1 MAKKEKITKEEKE
14 ALKAQKKAEKTSNP
28 AVSAA
33 IVKCVCALVC
43 TGIVCGSAVSC
54 TDKFAEVI
62 KSAPSNGN
70 AVATGTTNV
79 AKEDVPGDVAED
91 TTDIQ
96 TDNTDVEETTQAD
109 GTQDQT
115 VAADNSSEKTT
126 ASQGKKELTT
136 AEIINKF
143 NTASNKIKSGSKSIK
158 QNYCENTQV
167 SKPEINNSIIKSA
180 ADKLI
185 SANMGRDK
193 TKSNVTY
200 STPADKQAKYPIS
213 GQSYTSKLTASDVKS
228 ATISTSGNIST
239 ITIKVKDDTA
249 PNTGTHAKKAF
260 SVVTKDQI
268 VDGAGSFGMKFIKEE
283 SIGLSYANGVIKVK
297 IDEKT
302 GNVISANYYIEWKLS
317 LATTVGGLNVVVSFG
332 LEEDYTINW

>member
-1 MAKKEKITKEEKE
+1 MAEKEIISNEEKRT
-14 ALKAQKKAEKTSNP
+14 AKSV
-28 AVSAA
+28 VSST
-33 IVKCVCALVC
+33 IVKCISALIC
-43 TGIVCGSAVSC
+43 TGMVCGSAISC
-54 TDKFAEVI
+54 TNKYADAI
-62 KSAPSNGN
+62 KKAPPVNN
-70 AVATGTTNV
+70 IVVTGT
-79 AKEDVPGDVAED
+79 AKTSGNNTAADTTED
-91 TTDIQ
+91 TTDAQ
-96 TDNTDVEETTQAD
+96 TDNTVVDDATQTDAEQTT
-109 GTQDQT
+109 
-115 VAADNSSEKTT
+115 AADNSADKTT
-126 ASQGKKELTT
+126 ANQGNKALTT

-143 NTASNKIKSGSKSIK
+143 NTASNKIKSSSKSIK

-167 SKPEINNSIIKSA
+167 STPEINNSIIKSA

-193 TKSNVTY
+193 TKNNVTY

-213 GQSYTSKLTASDVKS
+213 GQNYTSKLTESDVKS

-239 ITIKVKDDTA
+239 ITIKLKDDTT

-260 SVVTKDQI
+260 SVVTKEQI

-302 GNVISANYYIEWKLS
+302 GNVIAANYYIQWKLS
-317 LATTVGGLNVVVSFG
+317 LATTVAGLNVAVSFG

>member
-1 MAKKEKITKEEKE
+1 
-14 ALKAQKKAEKTSNP
+14 KKAEKTSNP
-28 AVSAA
+28 AVTAA

-43 TGIVCGSAVSC
+43 TGIVCGSIISC
-54 TDKFAEVI
+54 TNKYSDAI
-62 KSAPSNGN
+62 KTAPSDVDVVATAEDTDN
-70 AVATGTTNV
+70 AV
-79 AKEDVPGDVAED
+79 EDSVSED
-91 TTDIQ
+91 TTDANADAQ
-96 TDNTDVEETTQAD
+96 TEDNTDVEDVTQAAD
-109 GTQDQT
+109 DNNTAENP
-115 VAADNSSEKTT
+115 VAANKSEEKTK
-126 ASQGKKELTT
+126 AKQGNKALTT

-167 SKPEINNSIIKSA
+167 STPEINNGVIKSA

-193 TKSNVTY
+193 TKNNVIY
-200 STPADKQAKYPIS
+200 STPADKQAKYPIA
-213 GQSYTSKLTASDVKS
+213 GQSYTSKLTESDVKS

-239 ITIKVKDDTA
+239 ITIKLKDDTT

-260 SVVTKDQI
+260 SVVTKEQI

-283 SIGLSYANGVIKVK
+283 SIGLSYSNGVIKVK

-302 GNVISANYYIEWKLS
+302 GNVIAANYYIQWKLS
-317 LATTVGGLNVVVSFG
+317 LATTVAGLNVAVAFG